1 MMPFFSRPL
10 NIVLLAS
17 VILVAFVSA
26 ILITVSFIYDLQ
38 LSIWFYIGISLI
50 VGLAAFI
57 IFYFLIERFI
67 TREFNAIYKII
78 SKRKNPKLSSVK
90 LSEPVFQSLSKTTEE
105 WATNQQ
111 KQIEQLEE
119 QAAFRREFLGN
130 LAHELKTPVFSIQ
143 GYILTLLEG
152 GLEDETVNRSFLKKA
167 MRGVDRITTV
177 LDDLDSIS
185 KFEFNRFNLK
195 KTKFDIVAL
204 IKEIFDTVHK
214 SAEEKNIKVKLSSSY
229 DPIMV
234 FADKGK
240 IGQVLINLIS
250 NSISYGIQNGTTN
263 IKLRKTDRK
272 KLTIDIID
280 DGIGIEEEHFER
292 LFERFYRVE
301 KSRARNLAGSGLGL
315 PIVKHIIEAH
325 NQDITVNSTVGEGSV
340 FSFTLDLA

>member
-1 MMPFFSRPL
+1 MSFLSRPI
-10 NIVLLAS
+10 NVVLLAS
-17 VILVAFVSA
+17 GILVGFVVLLLFGA
-26 ILITVSFIYDLQ
+26 LIIFEINV
-38 LSIWFYIGISLI
+38 SIWFYLGTSIA
-50 VGLAAFI
+50 VGFVAFL
-57 IFYFLIERFI
+57 IFYFFVARFI
-67 TREFNAIYKII
+67 DQEFKSIYRII
-78 SKRKNPKLSSVK
+78 SKEKNPKITQVK
-90 LSEPVFQSLSKTTEE
+90 LNEEVFENLSKTTEV
-105 WATNQQ
+105 WAENQQ

-152 GLEDETVNRSFLKKA
+152 GLEDKTVNRSFLKKA

-195 KTKFDIVAL
+195 MTKFDIVAL
-204 IKEIFDTVHK
+204 VNEIFDTVSK
-214 SAEEKNIKVKLSSSY
+214 TADEKKIQVKLASNY

-250 NSISYGIQNGTTN
+250 NSISYGEKKGTTN
-263 IKLRKTDRK
+263 IRLTKTDRK
-272 KLTIDIID
+272 KLRVDIID

-325 NQDITVNSTVGEGSV
+325 NQTITVNSTIGEGSV

>member
-1 MMPFFSRPL
+1 MTYFSRPL
-10 NIVLLAS
+10 NIVLAAS
-17 VILVAFVSA
+17 GLLMVS
-26 ILITVSFIYDLQ
+26 VSIVLYG
-38 LSIWFYIGISLI
+38 LSLFYNLNFPLSYYIIVSIGI
-50 VGLAAFI
+50 GLLCFI
-57 IFYFLIERFI
+57 IFYIFIERFI
-67 TREFNAIYKII
+67 NREIKSIYKVI
-78 SKRKNPKLSSVK
+78 SKRKNPKSNAAK
-90 LSEPVFQSLSKTTEE
+90 LNEPVFKSISKTTEE
-105 WATNQQ
+105 WAKTQQ

-119 QAAFRREFLGN
+119 QATFRREFLGN

-152 GLEDETVNRSFLKKA
+152 GLEDENVNRSFLKKA

-195 KTKFDIVAL
+195 MTKFDIVAL
-204 IKEIFDTVHK
+204 IKEIFDTVDK
-214 SAEEKNIKVKLSSSY
+214 KAEEKRITVKLANQY
-229 DPIMV
+229 DPVMV

-250 NSISYGIQNGTTN
+250 NSISYGIDNGTTI
-263 IKLRKTDRK
+263 IKISKTDRK
-272 KLTIDIID
+272 KVTIDIID

-325 NQDITVNSTVGEGSV
+325 KQNITVNSTVGEGSV

>member
-1 MMPFFSRPL
+1 MPFLSRPL
-10 NIVLLAS
+10 NIVLLGSGILMAFVI
-17 VILVAFVSA
+17 VILAVFS
-26 ILITVSFIYDLQ
+26 SFSTINFSL
-38 LSIWFYIGISLI
+38 WFYLGFSLCT
-50 VGLAAFI
+50 GLSAFF
-57 IFYFLIERFI
+57 IFYLFIERFI
-67 TREFNAIYKII
+67 NREFKSIYKVI
-78 SKRKNPKLSSVK
+78 SKRKNPASSNVR
-90 LSEPVFQSLSKTTEE
+90 LSEPVFKSLSKTTEE
-105 WATNQQ
+105 WAETQQ

-195 KTKFDIVAL
+195 NTKFNAVAL
-204 IKEIFDTVHK
+204 VKDVFDTVSK
-214 SAEEKNIKVKLSSSY
+214 QAEEKEITIKLDGYY

-234 FADKGK
+234 FADRGK
-240 IGQVLINLIS
+240 IGQVLINLLS
-250 NSISYGIQNGTTN
+250 NSISYGNEKGTTVV
-263 IKLRKTDRK
+263 KLTKTGRK

-280 DGIGIEEEHFER
+280 DGIGIEEQHFER

-325 NQDITVNSTVGEGSV
+325 NQNITVNSTIGEGSV

>member
-1 MMPFFSRPL
+1 MRFLSRPINVVFL
-10 NIVLLAS
+10 ASALFVGLVVLLLIVL
-17 VILVAFVSA
+17 
-26 ILITVSFIYDLQ
+26 SFLFKVEF
-38 LSIWFYIGISLI
+38 SIWFYLGFSIILGIL
-50 VGLAAFI
+50 AFI
-57 IFYFLIERFI
+57 IFYFFIERFI
-67 TREFNAIYKII
+67 NREFKSIYRII
-78 SKRKNPKLSSVK
+78 SKEKNPKTNTVK
-90 LSEPVFQSLSKTTEE
+90 LNEPVFQDLSKTTEA
-105 WATNQQ
+105 WAETQQ
-111 KQIEQLEE
+111 RQIEQLEE

-195 KTKFDIVAL
+195 MTKFDIVAL
-204 IKEIFDTVHK
+204 VKEIFDTVGK
-214 SAEEKNIKVKLSSSY
+214 SAEQKKIQIKLDSNY

-250 NSISYGIQNGTTN
+250 NSISYGVEQGTTN
-263 IKLRKTDRK
+263 IKLVKTDRK
-272 KLTIDIID
+272 KIRVDIID

-325 NQDITVNSTVGEGSV
+325 QQSISVNSTIGEGSV